1 VARPRTG
8 ADFDELG
15 NVWNVGAPDDLRR
28 LGGLNAFVGRHSRNP
43 SLVVECGPLHGHLT
57 DLLLATLPDAVMHL
71 VEISP
76 ANAAA
81 LRDHFHRMQAAGDPA
96 GGRVVV
102 HEADMADLDQLP
114 IPRADLVL
122 LVECLYYLDRDE
134 QRAFVDAL
142 RRAHPRARLIVAA
155 PTSGGDYFTEEQ
167 LLDLFAGYRLAAAD
181 RDGPQPGH
189 GLYAFAPR
197 RLRRL

>member
-81 LRDHFHRMQAAGDPA
+81 LRDHFHRMQAA
-96 GGRVVV
+96 
-102 HEADMADLDQLP
+102 
-114 IPRADLVL
+114 
-122 LVECLYYLDRDE
+122 
-134 QRAFVDAL
+134 AL